1 MLKRI
6 LPFFLLLIFMGC
18 TELTRVVNQ
27 MDTQRPLTQQEVV
40 KGLKQALVIGADS
53 AAAGLSRVDGYFGDE
68 MVKILL
74 PPEADVITQNLS
86 RIPGGEKLV
95 RDVILRI
102 NRSAE
107 DAAKEAGP
115 IFAKAVTNMTIADG
129 FAILRGESDA
139 ATQYLKAQTYN
150 NLYKLYQPKIKSSID
165 KVVVGNISTSESW
178 NTLTSQWNRI
188 AGSMVGRLADLETV
202 DTDLDAY
209 LTNQALNGLFLKL
222 AREEEQIR
230 NNPLARVT
238 ELLKR
243 VFGS

>member
-6 LPFFLLLIFMGC
+6 LPAILLLTIMGC
-18 TELTRVVNQ
+18 AELNRVVNQ

-74 PPEADVITQNLS
+74 PPEANTITQNLS

-95 RDVILRI
+95 QDVILRI

-107 DAAKEAGP
+107 NAAREAGP
-115 IFAKAVTNMTIADG
+115 IFAKAVGNMSIVDG
-129 FAILRGESDA
+129 FSILRGENDA

-150 NLYKLYQPKIKSSID
+150 DLYKLYQPKIKTSID

-178 NTLTSQWNRI
+178 NTLTGQWNRI
-188 AGSMVGRLADLETV
+188 AGSVVGRLADLETV
-202 DTDLDAY
+202 ETELDKY
-209 LTNQALNGLFLKL
+209 LTTQALNGLFLKL
-222 AREEEQIR
+222 AKEEEQIR
-230 NNPLARVT
+230 SNPLARVT
-238 ELLKR
+238 ELLER